1 MAKSSESVTNN
12 FEQQLDELEKI
23 VSRME
28 EGELTLEN
36 SIKEFEQGM
45 KLAGQCQKTLQ
56 EAEMRVKILM
66 SDIENG
72 DNLQDFNPDA
82 DGTAAN

>member
-1 MAKSSESVTNN
+1 MAKSSESATDN

-45 KLAGQCQKTLQ
+45 KLAGQCKKTLQ